1 MIKNMIIGYHWPYV
15 KDFVQNLEK
24 ELRNFIRN
32 WPIDVWMLIQIRDQR
47 LVNYVIYLIFGIILL
62 LEKIKMIKNMDI
74 MEEKSEKQLKKLIK
88 RYQRYQP
95 HIKRILM
102 LYILVEPL
110 HLVIYQNPLTLLL

>member
-1 MIKNMIIGYHWPYV
+1 MIKNMIIDYHWPYV

-47 LVNYVIYLIFGIILL
+47 LVNYMIYLIFGVLNVIR
-62 LEKIKMIKNMDI
+62 KKKNMDI
-74 MEEKSEKQLKKLIK
+74 TEEKSKKHLKKLIR
-88 RYQRYQP
+88 RYQIHQS

-102 LYILVEPL
+102 LYILVEP
-110 HLVIYQNPLTLLL
+110 